1 MANLKISELSSA
13 TTLNGDETIPV
24 VQSGANAKVT
34 IAQAIT
40 ELDLATQSGSEIL
53 ENKTLRNT
61 TEDTGALTGTTPT
74 LEPGVWTWTLT
85 GNSLPLDGLTNGQ
98 SCTLIFTPGANSITW
113 PTSTSI
119 GSWPTSLGAG
129 VNVAV
134 LFKAGGTLFRSYAGA
149 A

>member
-13 TTLNGDETIPV
+13 ATLNGDETIPV

-40 ELDLATQSGSEIL
+40 DLGLATQSGSEIL
-53 ENKTLRNT
+53 ENKTLKNT

-85 GNSLPLDGLTNGQ
+85 GNSLPLDGLANGQ

>member
-13 TTLNGDETIPV
+13 ATLNGNETIPV
-24 VQSGANAKVT
+24 VQSSANAKVT

-40 ELDLATQSGSEIL
+40 DLGLATQSGSEIL
-53 ENKTLRNT
+53 ENKTLKNT

-113 PTSTSI
+113 PTSTVI

>member
-24 VQSGANAKVT
+24 VQSGSNAKVT
-34 IAQAIT
+34 IAQALT
-40 ELDLATQSGSEIL
+40 DLDLATQTGSEVL
-53 ENKTLRNT
+53 ENKTLKNT